1 MRILGII
8 AALLGAIG
16 LVVSILTVVGNP
28 DLQVPGPSLIQ
39 WPAGWRIALGIVLW
53 GGAVWISVA
62 LMALTRVPGPA
73 WLMLLV
79 YLLLFPVYFIL
90 GGMMPNLG
98 GVIAAIVIL
107 GVVVPVVVWLAAFAI
122 GGAIRRRRAAQ
133 GVVAGG

>member
-1 MRILGII
+1 MRILGIV

-39 WPAGWRIALGIVLW
+39 WPVGWRIVLGVVLW

-62 LMALTRVPGPA
+62 LMALTRLPGLA
-73 WLMLLV
+73 WLMLVV
-79 YLLLFPVYFIL
+79 YLALFPVYFVL

-107 GVVVPVVVWLAAFAI
+107 GVVVPVADWLAAFAI
-122 GGAIRRRRAAQ
+122 GSALRKRRALQ
-133 GVVAGG
+133 GVVPR